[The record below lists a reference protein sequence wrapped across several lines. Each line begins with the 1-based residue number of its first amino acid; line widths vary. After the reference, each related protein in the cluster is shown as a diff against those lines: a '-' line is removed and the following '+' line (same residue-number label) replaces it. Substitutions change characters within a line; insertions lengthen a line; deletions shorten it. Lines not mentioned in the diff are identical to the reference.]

1 MSWVPSEPRP
11 VFGPA
16 VLLHPEP
23 ERFFEQQLLTCAAL
37 LGICVAAGYAAS
49 RIAGW

>member
-1 MSWVPSEPRP
+1 MAWVPSEPRP

-23 ERFFEQQLLTCAAL
+23 ERFFEQRLLSFASL
-37 LGICVAAGYAAS
+37 LGICVAAGYVAS
-49 RIAGW
+49 RITGW